1 MPYNNDSFF
10 AIFESMNVGTQFSDS
25 SNEANIYPPYIMTI
39 LGYGQPFPNSSISSS
54 STNEE
59 YGMLTILFYTNVIL
73 HSISDVRRISNEHMG
88 ETKVSY
94 HGEVVGRT
102 QEIYAWHIFTY
113 N

>member
-1 MPYNNDSFF
+1 MPYNNDAFF

-102 QEIYAWHIFTY
+102 QEIYA
-113 N
+113 

>member
-59 YGMLTILFYTNVIL
+59 YGMLTIIFTQ
-73 HSISDVRRISNEHMG
+73 M
-88 ETKVSY
+88 SY
-94 HGEVVGRT
+94 YIPYQMQEGFQTSTSEKQRFPIHGEVVGRT
-102 QEIYAWHIFTY
+102 QEIYA
-113 N
+113 